1 MKYSLESIHKTA
13 VFFNG
18 HLWTIRFADETVNI
32 LNAGGDIGKVFPA
45 SNVTEPLSSI
55 MYDSVSVGNG
65 TVLDFPKVVS
75 YQSDLGITF
84 YHSGKTEDL
93 LKLNKFFIDWTTL
106 AEKHNGSEAGVGLI
120 RDISKRVFIHK
131 YSRTSRT
138 YVLSSEY
145 IVLPPDNLSIN
156 NTADVSLL
164 NSSINL
170 KIIGRP
176 QMLERS

>member
-32 LNAGGDIGKVFPA
+32 LNAGGDIGKVYPA
-45 SNVTEPLSSI
+45 ANLTEPLSSI

-65 TVLDFPKVVS
+65 TVLEFPKVVS

-84 YHSGKTEDL
+84 YDSGKTEDL

-106 AEKHNGSEAGVGLI
+106 S
-120 RDISKRVFIHK
+120 
-131 YSRTSRT
+131 
-138 YVLSSEY
+138 
-145 IVLPPDNLSIN
+145 
-156 NTADVSLL
+156 
-164 NSSINL
+164 
-170 KIIGRP
+170 
-176 QMLERS
+176 